1 MIEIENATFEWI
13 KLIVLGFVRIRRES
27 GPNPRTIGLI
37 RSKVAFSNLTVSS
50 SELTTLRLIK
60 YPLRLISDPYALLST
75 AVYGLLGT
83 LQLLSTLE

>member
-1 MIEIENATFEWI
+1 M
-13 KLIVLGFVRIRRES
+13 RIGRES
-27 GPNPRTIGLI
+27 GLNPRTIGLI

-75 AVYGLLGT
+75 LLYGLLWT
-83 LQLLSTLE
+83 LRLLSTLEYRRDLQGGTVY